1 MKIKT
6 LLIAAA
12 FALPL
17 SAHAYRLDN
26 MLNCDLSVR
35 DFFAPLVQSKAIR
48 TPAARIAPNGQN
60 MFSKSSNDAL
70 TFFNMTVGWVV
81 GYTDDPLLFQ
91 HTADTPLPQD
101 NYGIFVQAPLADV
114 QAVMQSIGNT
124 SAVLRRADANAT
136 LIVCKA
142 PA

>member
-12 FALPL
+12 LTLPL

-35 DFFAPLVQSKAIR
+35 DFFAPLVQSRAIR
-48 TPAARIAPNGQN
+48 TPAERIATNGNN
-60 MFSKSSNDAL
+60 MFLRTPSDAL
-70 TFFNMTVGWVV
+70 TFYRMNVSWVI
-81 GYTDDPLLFQ
+81 GYSDDPLLFQ
-91 HTADTPLPQD
+91 HTADTEVPPD
-101 NYGIFVQAPLADV
+101 NYGIFVQASLSDV

-124 SAVLRRADANAT
+124 SAVLRRADTNTT
-136 LIVCKA
+136 LVVCKA